1 MLVEKHSRRQEMHE
15 DLLVS
20 LSTKEMGVGDD
31 VALGLLFQAMI
42 GSSQIAKYVLGN
54 FPLHISNFILLLL
67 N

>member
-1 MLVEKHSRRQEMHE
+1 MHE

-20 LSTKEMGVGDD
+20 LSMKEMGVGDD